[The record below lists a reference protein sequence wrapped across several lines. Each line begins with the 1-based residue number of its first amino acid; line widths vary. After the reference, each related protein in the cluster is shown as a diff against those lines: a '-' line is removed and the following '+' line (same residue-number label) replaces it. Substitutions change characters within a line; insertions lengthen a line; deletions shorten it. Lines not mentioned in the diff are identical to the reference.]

1 MFSTD
6 ETIKSSDE
14 FIKNAT
20 VNASQFQE
28 IFKNA
33 GSSSLKYW
41 QNLAETKIL
50 WKKLFTEVRVW
61 NPPFVEWFKDG
72 LLNASSQCLDKHLG
86 TEIENK
92 IALVWHGE
100 PAFENGESLERRVF
114 TFGELHVEVAKF
126 AQGLLNLGL
135 IKGDVAAIYM
145 PLIPESIVAML
156 ACARIGVTHS
166 VVFGGFSA
174 DALKDRINDAKAKLI
189 ITANGGFRRGKIL
202 NLIDSA
208 MQAALSCE
216 CVKNIIAVDRLG
228 RTGNSWYQKNDLVS
242 VEAQNAEKSAV
253 PFHWY
258 HNVLSSNL
266 AEPAD
271 VSSEHPL
278 FILYTSG
285 TTGKPKGVVHST
297 AGYMLWAQTSFE
309 WVFDHKKTDVFWCTA
324 DIGWVT
330 GHTYVVYGPLAA
342 GATTVIYEGAPDFP
356 NFSRIWE
363 MIEREKVSI
372 FYTAPTAIRSF
383 MKQGDSFPASKNLSS
398 LRLLGSVGEPIN
410 PEAWRWYH
418 KVIGN
423 QKCPIVDT
431 WWQTETGGIM
441 ISALPVLHDQK
452 PGCAMRPLPGI
463 EADVVSDDGTP
474 VQNGQAGKLVIKE
487 PWPSQLRTVHG
498 DPERYKS
505 TYWSSFSSKLDASP
519 WYFAGDGAYKDD
531 DGCIWI
537 TGRVDDVMNVAGHRI
552 GTMELESALVGNIH
566 VAEAAVVGIPDE
578 VKGTSIFAF
587 VSLKSAFKSKIAN
600 AEGKME
606 MSKQLK
612 EHVSREIGSF
622 AKPEQIRFTDVLPKT
637 RSGKIMRRLLRD
649 VASGKSAIGDTTTL
663 EDMSA
668 LVSLADYR
676 EE

>member
-6 ETIKSSDE
+6 EAIKSTSE
-14 FIKNAT
+14 FVKNAT
-20 VNASQFQE
+20 VNASQFEE
-28 IFKNA
+28 IFENA
-33 GSSSLKYW
+33 GSASLKYW

-50 WKKLFTEVRVW
+50 WKKSFTNVRVW

-72 LLNASSQCLDKHLG
+72 LLNASTQCLDKHLG
-86 TEIENK
+86 TQTENK

-114 TFGELHVEVAKF
+114 TFGELHAEVAKF

-174 DALKDRINDAKAKLI
+174 DALKDRINDANAKII
-189 ITANGGFRRGKIL
+189 ITANGGYRRGKIL
-202 NLIDSA
+202 NLIVSA
-208 MQAALSCE
+208 IQAAASCE
-216 CVKNIIAVDRLG
+216 SVKNIISVDRAG
-228 RTGNSWYQKNDLVS
+228 TTGQSWYQKNDSVS
-242 VEAQNAEKSAV
+242 VEAQEFVKSAV

-258 HNVLSSNL
+258 HNVLSSKL

-309 WVFDHKKTDVFWCTA
+309 WVFDHKKTDIFWCTA

-342 GATTVIYEGAPDFP
+342 GATAVIYEGAPDFP
-356 NFSRIWE
+356 NYSRIWQI
-363 MIEREKVSI
+363 IEREKVSI

-423 QKCPIVDT
+423 QQCPIVDT

-441 ISALPVLHDQK
+441 ISALPVLHAQK

-463 EADVVSDDGTP
+463 QADVVADDGTP
-474 VQNGQAGKLVIKE
+474 VQNGQSGKLVIKE

-505 TYWSSFSSKLDASP
+505 VYWSSFSSKIDSSP
-519 WYFAGDGAYKDD
+519 WYFAGDGAYKDA

-587 VSLKSAFKSKIAN
+587 VSLKSEFKSKIAN
-600 AEGKME
+600 GEGKME
-606 MSKQLK
+606 MSKLLK
-612 EHVSREIGSF
+612 DHVSREIGSF

-649 VASGKSAIGDTTTL
+649 IASGKSAVGDTTTL